1 LNFEGGT
8 LKSNVNRTA
17 TPGHVAA
24 LKQAGRVFR
33 DSECAEAPQVALL
46 ANFRHV
52 GNFGPG

>member
-1 LNFEGGT
+1 M
-8 LKSNVNRTA
+8 KSNVNRTA